1 MNKSV
6 KRLAIA
12 SAVSAA
18 VGVAGIPAL
27 QADTMMWPYT
37 VVSTTVTTILS
48 VINHGSTQATS
59 PTGVPNDL
67 HYSHFHKGPGD
78 TSKTGLC
85 VEVDVRRPTT
95 PEDIVTFD
103 LGGKFG
109 AATNGVLFNDP
120 TNYQNRNFALLAGL
134 EPTRGFSLVDNLL
147 FDDAELYGEARIYEV
162 GSGAMWGYRA
172 YNGTDNSFIFPL
184 FTNIREVQGEVLAGT
199 TSGISGELTPVEL
212 LPLNEWVTAFF
223 VTPVGSSPPGTP
235 PGNPAPVTG
244 QRFGAWSA
252 AFQLHD
258 IEPSTGLD
266 LVAFDRDENPISGHV
281 PWQVTCVARIDLPE
295 LIVAGSQPEMPDG
308 GWAYADV
315 IPGVLDPDDIVRQI
329 ADQVV
334 VYKLE
339 YNTGLTFNGEP
350 ITGVVNTALWLRDNS
365 NLSGVTGS
373 RQINGTS
380 SAGGIDGF

>member
-1 MNKSV
+1 MNKRI

-27 QADTMMWPYT
+27 EADSMMWPYT

-48 VINHGSTQATS
+48 VVNHGSTQATS
-59 PTGVPNDL
+59 PTGVPSDL
-67 HYSHFHKGPGD
+67 HYSHFHKDPAD
-78 TSKTGLC
+78 LSNTGKCL
-85 VEVDVRRPTT
+85 EVDVRRPTT

-120 TNYQNRNFALLAGL
+120 TNYQNRDFALLAGAA
-134 EPTRGFSLVDNLL
+134 PTRGFSLVDNLL
-147 FDDAELYGEARIYEV
+147 VDDAELYGEARIYEIT
-162 GSGAMWGYRA
+162 SGAMWGYRA
-172 YNGTDNSFIFPL
+172 YNGTNDSFTAPL
-184 FTNIREVQGEVLAGT
+184 FTNGQEVQGEVLANNPAGT
-199 TSGISGELTPVEL
+199 FPELTPVEL

-223 VTPVGSSPPGTP
+223 VTPVGSAPPSPP
-235 PGNPAPVTG
+235 PGPAISVTG
-244 QRFGAWSA
+244 QRTGTWSA

-266 LVAFDRDENPISGHV
+266 LVAFDRDENPVSGHI
-281 PWQVTCVARIDLPE
+281 PNPVTCVGRIDLPE

-315 IPGVLDPDDIVRQI
+315 LPVILDPDDIMRQI
-329 ADQVV
+329 TRAAVV
-334 VYKLE
+334 FKLE
-339 YNTGLTFNGEP
+339 YNTGNTFNGEP
-350 ITGVVNTALWLRDNS
+350 ITGVVNTAVWLRDMGS
-365 NLSGVTGS
+365 LTSFGS
-373 RQINGTS
+373 RQFTN
-380 SAGGIDGF
+380 GIDGF